1 MVILRRTCLWTG
13 KGGWAYI
20 YIYKGRLLGALVLTI
35 QESRKF

>member
-13 KGGWAYI
+13 KGGMGI
-20 YIYKGRLLGALVLTI
+20 HIYKGRLLGALVLTI